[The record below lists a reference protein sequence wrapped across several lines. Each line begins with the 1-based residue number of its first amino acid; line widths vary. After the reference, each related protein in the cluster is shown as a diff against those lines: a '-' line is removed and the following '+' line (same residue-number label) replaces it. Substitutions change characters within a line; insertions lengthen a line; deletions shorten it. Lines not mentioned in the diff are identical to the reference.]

1 MILGLTLR
9 VTINVWGSICPAR
22 SLVSALKSD
31 AEIPV
36 SKSRKHLQKGY
47 YKSERDV
54 VSWAKECVAGTSRV
68 QGHVQVC
75 RVLDHGP
82 RGDDIAYSVYNLED
96 AFKADFLSPLSLLSA
111 SGDLLDRVAE
121 RVASALGERFDSRDV
136 SEALADVFHD
146 IFDNAP
152 RRELAQ
158 KVDDEAA
165 EALFINAMRHTYSQS
180 RDVVTDGYTR
190 GKLTSD
196 LLALFIGNVNL
207 KSNDAI
213 PAFVIRRDHAAL

>member
-1 MILGLTLR
+1 MY
-9 VTINVWGSICPAR
+9 
-22 SLVSALKSD
+22 D
-31 AEIPV
+31 
-36 SKSRKHLQKGY
+36 
-47 YKSERDV
+47 
-54 VSWAKECVAGTSRV
+54 
-68 QGHVQVC
+68 
-75 RVLDHGP
+75 
-82 RGDDIAYSVYNLED
+82 LED
-96 AFKADFLSPLSLLSA
+96 AFKADFLSPLSSA
-111 SGDLLDRVAE
+111 LCRAE
-121 RVASALGERFDSRDV
+121 TYWTEWQNESCRAWEVASDSRDV

-165 EALFINAMRHTYSQS
+165 EALFIDAMRHTYSQS